1 MTSGR
6 TRKPPVIVP
15 VPIVNRPDRP
25 ELTKK
30 GTPRK
35 LAKPGEGLSP
45 KEKRARGDRN
55 AKGDART
62 GRTSYQ
68 SKKEAIAAGTRVG
81 NHYPT
86 ETPVYGKPTDD
97 TDPAEVL
104 LTEIRRT
111 AGHIQWLGVQLGDTD
126 PELFVKS
133 FWLRGRQS
141 GWIGKNE
148 IDQNDSRSA
157 AAIWVEL
164 YLAER
169 RHLAAICRTALAAGI
184 EERRVRMAERQA
196 ERVADVIIGILYDLG
211 IDPEDERVRVIIYKW
226 LQQAATG
233 NLAQPQAALM
243 PGEMSNR
250 L

>member
-1 MTSGR
+1 L
-6 TRKPPVIVP
+6 PV
-15 VPIVNRPDRP
+15 RM
-25 ELTKK
+25 
-30 GTPRK
+30 
-35 LAKPGEGLSP
+35 
-45 KEKRARGDRN
+45 
-55 AKGDART
+55 
-62 GRTSYQ
+62 
-68 SKKEAIAAGTRVG
+68 
-81 NHYPT
+81 
-86 ETPVYGKPTDD
+86 PVYGKPTDD

-111 AGHIQWLGVQLGDTD
+111 AGHIQWLGAKLGETD
-126 PELFVKS
+126 PDQFVKS

-196 ERVADVIIGILYDLG
+196 ERVADVIVGILYDLN

-226 LQQAATG
+226 LQMAATG

-243 PGEMSNR
+243 PGEMSNK